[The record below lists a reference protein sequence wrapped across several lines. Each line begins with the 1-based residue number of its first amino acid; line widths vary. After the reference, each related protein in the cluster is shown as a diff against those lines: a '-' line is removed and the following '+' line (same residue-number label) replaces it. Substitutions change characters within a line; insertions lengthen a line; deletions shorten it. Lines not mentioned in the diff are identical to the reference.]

1 MSKLSFDILAIARCH
16 SQYRAEQMA
25 PYGLKACHISYLIN
39 ICRYPG
45 ISQDKLAQK
54 IYFNKSNV
62 ARQAAVLEE
71 AGYITRQ
78 SAPADKRVMELY
90 PTEKAIALIPEI
102 RKILDRW
109 NDMVTQD
116 LTPEEIETVS
126 HLLDKMKDKA
136 ALWMNE
142 H

>member
-25 PYGLKACHISYLIN
+25 PYGLKACHISYLIY

-109 NDMVTQD
+109 NDMVTED

>member
-16 SQYRAEQMA
+16 SQYRTEKMA
-25 PYGLKACHISYLIN
+25 PYGLKACHISYLLN

-54 IYFNKSNV
+54 ICFNKSNV
-62 ARQAAVLEE
+62 ARQVAVLEE

-90 PTEKAIALIPEI
+90 PTEKATALIPEI
-102 RKILDRW
+102 RKILNQW
-109 NDMVTQD
+109 NDMVAED
-116 LTPEEIETVS
+116 LTPEEIETVT
-126 HLLDKMKDKA
+126 HLLEKMKEKA
-136 ALWMNE
+136 GHWMNE